1 MKWFQSLRW
10 KLLLLFCVVSY
21 MPLVIFSTVVLD
33 RMETYFVSQKEKEL
47 ISKANRIAVE
57 IKEGNYLI
65 EGEKYNNFVSLI
77 QSRSNESD
85 FNCRI
90 LVVDDN
96 GIVVADSSYAALNKT
111 IMTPLLFSALNTTSH
126 EDAEK
131 DSNNPILTAAVS
143 VVDKDNKDI
152 IRGAVILT
160 ADITSV
166 YEPVEEMRNQVYL
179 IALVVGL
186 LVGVLSFVTAS
197 FITKPLKSLMKVV
210 QKMTMGQMEQKV
222 DVVGKDEIAELGYAF
237 NHMVEQLQRVEQSRQ
252 EFVSNV
258 SHELKT
264 PLSSIKVLTE
274 SLIFQENAPVEM
286 YQEFFEDI
294 NSEVDR
300 LNNIITDLLT
310 LVRLDQREIP
320 LNITNIDV
328 NEMTQN
334 ILKRLIPLA
343 KRKEIKLIYESH
355 KDIIAEIDEVKFT
368 LALSNLI
375 ENAIKYT
382 ANGGEVK
389 VILQSDLQDAF
400 ITVQDTGIG
409 IAKEEQSK
417 IFERFYRT
425 DKTRNRET
433 GGTGLGLAITYK
445 TVVMHNGA
453 IQVESEEGVGS
464 IFTVQIPLRHI
475 WEGGR

>member
-1 MKWFQSLRW
+1 M
-10 KLLLLFCVVSY
+10 
-21 MPLVIFSTVVLD
+21 IFSSVALD
-33 RMETYFVSQKEKEL
+33 RMETYFVNG
-47 ISKANRIAVE
+47 SKDSLRSSANKMAVE
-57 IKEGNYLI
+57 IREADYLQDATS
-65 EGEKYNNFVSLI
+65 NNFFTALVKT
-77 QSRSNESD
+77 RSGENEL
-85 FNCRI
+85 NCRI
-90 LVVDDN
+90 IVVDAQ
-96 GIVVADSSYAALNKT
+96 GFVIADSAKIYVGRTLLNPFV
-111 IMTPLLFSALNTTSH
+111 ISALNNV
-126 EDAEK
+126 EK
-131 DSNNPILTAAVS
+131 VEKHSTEPILTAS
-143 VVDKDNKDI
+143 VPIVDKDNI
-152 IRGAVILT
+152 EQVVGAVILSSN
-160 ADITSV
+160 IQSV
-166 YEPVEEMRNQVYL
+166 YLPVEDMRSQMHL
-179 IALVVGL
+179 IAVVVSLFAGI
-186 LVGVLSFVTAS
+186 LSFVTAS
-197 FITKPLKSLMKVV
+197 LITKPLKTLMKFV
-210 QKMTMGQMEQKV
+210 QKMTQGQMDQKV
-222 DVVGKDEIAELGYAF
+222 DVSGTDEIAELGHAF
-237 NHMVEQLQRVEQSRQ
+237 NHMAEQLQRVEQSRQ

-274 SLIFQENAPVEM
+274 SLIFQDNVPVEM

-320 LNITNIDV
+320 LNIASIDV

-343 KRKEIKLIYESH
+343 KKKQIKMIYESH

-382 ANGGEVK
+382 PSGGEVR
-389 VILQSDLQDAF
+389 VILQSDVQDAL

-453 IQVESEEGVGS
+453 IQVESEEGLGS
-464 IFTVQIPLRHI
+464 IFTVQIPLRHV
-475 WEGGR
+475 WEGGQK

>member
-10 KLLLLFCVVSY
+10 RLLILFFIVSY
-21 MPLVIFSTVVLD
+21 IPLTIFSTLLL
-33 RMETYFVSQKEKEL
+33 RSMENYFIKKSEFEWL
-47 ISKANRIAVE
+47 SKANGVAVQ
-57 IKEGNYLI
+57 IKEANYLKDS
-65 EGEKYNNFVSLI
+65 GNMNLLTALVK
-77 QSRSNESD
+77 SRSSEKD
-85 FNCRI
+85 LNCRI
-90 LVVDDN
+90 VVVDKQGLVVT
-96 GIVVADSSYAALNKT
+96 DSSSTVLNKT
-111 IMTPLLFSALNTTSH
+111 IMSSQIFSALNKQ
-126 EDAEK
+126 DKAEK
-131 DSNNPILTAAVS
+131 ASDEPIMTAAVS
-143 VVDKDNKDI
+143 VVDKDSKNKVL
-152 IRGAVILT
+152 GAVILS
-160 ADITSV
+160 ANIEDIYSSLDK
-166 YEPVEEMRNQVYL
+166 MRSQVYL
-179 IALVVGL
+179 ITLVTSLFTGL
-186 LVGVLSFVTAS
+186 ISFITSS
-197 FITKPLKSLMKVV
+197 FITKPLKILMKFV
-210 QKMTMGQMEQKV
+210 QKITNGQLDQKV
-222 DVVGKDEIAELGYAF
+222 KVVGKDEIAELGNAF
-237 NHMVEQLQRVEQSRQ
+237 NHMAEQLQRVEQSRQ

-274 SLIFQENAPVEM
+274 SLIFQENVPVEM
-286 YQEFFEDI
+286 YQEFFQDI

-300 LNNIITDLLT
+300 LNNIISDLLT

-320 LNITNIDV
+320 MNITNVDL

-343 KRKEIKLIYESH
+343 KKKQIKLIYESH

-382 ANGGEVK
+382 PDSGEVR
-389 VILQSDLQDAF
+389 VIIQSDVQDVF

-409 IAKEEQSK
+409 IAKQEQSK

-445 TVVMHNGA
+445 TVVMHNGS
-453 IQVESEEGVGS
+453 IQVESEEGEGS
-464 IFTVQIPLRHI
+464 TFIVQVPLRHA
-475 WEGGR
+475 WEGV

>member
-1 MKWFQSLRW
+1 
-10 KLLLLFCVVSY
+10 
-21 MPLVIFSTVVLD
+21 MPLMIFSTVVLD
-33 RMETYFVSQKEKEL
+33 RMESYFVSQKQTDL
-47 ISKANRIAVE
+47 LSKANRIAVE
-57 IKEGNYLI
+57 IKEGDYLI
-65 EGEKYNNFVSLI
+65 DSEDYSKFVKLV
-77 QSRSNESD
+77 QNRSSESD
-85 FNCRI
+85 MNCRI
-90 LVVDDN
+90 VVVDEN
-96 GIVVADSSYAALNKT
+96 GVVVVDSSYVAVNKT
-111 IMTPLLFSALNTTSH
+111 IMTPLVFSALSKTSN
-126 EDAEK
+126 EGVEK
-131 DSNNPILTAAVS
+131 DSEAPIMTAAVS
-143 VVDKDNKDI
+143 VVDKDNKEV

-160 ADITSV
+160 ANIESV
-166 YEPVEEMRNQVYL
+166 YAPVDDMRKQVYL
-179 IALVVGL
+179 IALIVGL
-186 LVGVLSFVTAS
+186 LIGVLSFVMAS

-222 DVVGKDEIAELGYAF
+222 EVVGKDEIAELGNAF

-274 SLIFQENAPVEM
+274 SLMFQENVPVEM
-286 YQEFFEDI
+286 YEEFFSDI

-320 LNITNIDV
+320 LNINNVDV

-334 ILKRLIPLA
+334 ILKRLTPLA
-343 KRKEIKLIYESH
+343 KRKDIKLMYESH

-382 ANGGEVK
+382 ANSGEVK
-389 VILQSDLQDAF
+389 VTLQSDLQDAF

-409 IAKEEQSK
+409 IAKEEQSR

-464 IFTVQIPLRHI
+464 TFTVQVPLRYS
-475 WEGGR
+475 WKGGLK